1 MIQYEKNL
9 VSYTKF
15 RNRMNYITTA
25 DKKRSLACDTTE
37 REKINFVD
45 ENGNV
50 VEAGIIEKSD
60 KDITLYNYQFS
71 KNSDDEITDCHVT
84 KSHFKNDKSF
94 LFIMTFL
101 FPIIKPPDYL
111 LFNSFYFYFTIF
123 T

>member
-15 RNRMNYITTA
+15 LNRMNYITTA

-60 KDITLYNYQFS
+60 KDTTLYDYQFS
-71 KNSDDEITDCHVT
+71 KNSDGEITDCYVT
-84 KSHFKNDKSF
+84 KSHFKNDKSGCVYGI
-94 LFIMTFL
+94 LY
-101 FPIIKPPDYL
+101 IKTGNQTDTSVIQCHFFDHIP
-111 LFNSFYFYFTIF
+111 
-123 T
+123 

>member
-15 RNRMNYITTA
+15 LNRMNYITTA

-60 KDITLYNYQFS
+60 KDITLYDYQFS

-84 KSHFKNDKSF
+84 KSHFKNDK
-94 LFIMTFL
+94 
-101 FPIIKPPDYL
+101 
-111 LFNSFYFYFTIF
+111 
-123 T
+123 